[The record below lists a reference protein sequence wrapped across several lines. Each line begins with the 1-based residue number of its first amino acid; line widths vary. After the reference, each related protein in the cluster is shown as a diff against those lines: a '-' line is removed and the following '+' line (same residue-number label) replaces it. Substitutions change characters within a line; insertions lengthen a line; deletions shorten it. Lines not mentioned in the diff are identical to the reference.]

1 MDRDQTEIGQAGVFS
16 KTGIIKMSKPYIPK
30 EISWLS
36 FNDRVLQEAENKDA
50 PLIERLKFMGI
61 YSNNLDEYFR
71 VRVATL
77 KRISMFGSKSRKI
90 LGYNPKATLKRI
102 HEIVLTQTTKFEKNY
117 SKLLKELENHKV
129 HIINERQL
137 TPDQVEFVRDY
148 FHKEVRTRLMP
159 YLIDKDSEFPNLTDD
174 AIYLAIHLS
183 KNDSLK
189 RRYALLEIPTDILPR
204 FILLPEKGEDKY
216 IIFLDDI
223 IRFGLKDIFF
233 IFDFDE
239 ISAYTIKLTKDAEL
253 EIADDISESYID
265 KLSKSLQQRKKGTPV
280 RFIYDRCLP
289 PDLLKIITKKL
300 NFGTDDVII
309 PSNRYHNFKDFM
321 KFPDLGKKQFHNA
334 ELIPVYHRDIQVGKS
349 ILSVIK
355 EKDVMLFFP
364 YHPFDHF
371 IDLLREAS
379 IDPYVTSVQITLY
392 RLARNSSVINAL
404 LNAVRNGKDVTTVVE
419 LQARFD
425 EEANIQWG
433 NKLLE
438 EGVKVIYGV
447 PGLKV
452 HSKLCLITRVKN
464 KVTER
469 YAAVGTGNFNEDTA
483 RIYTDHLLLTSNKK
497 ITYEVF
503 KAFNFFSVNY
513 KKDNF
518 YHLVL
523 SPFFL
528 RNKVTLLIENE
539 IRNARAGKKA
549 FIYLK
554 LNNLTDI
561 DIINYLYEASSAG
574 VKIRLIIR
582 GMLSLVPGIKKVSD
596 NIKAIGIVDRF
607 LEHSR
612 FMIFCN
618 DGNEQVFITS
628 ADLMP
633 RNLDHRIEVTC
644 PIFDKNIKLELR
656 KIFDIQ
662 WEDNVKARIF
672 NESQS
677 NDFVKSD
684 GKSIQSQIEVYNYL
698 KKVNDKSPEKGFSQP
713 AKTS

>member
-1 MDRDQTEIGQAGVFS
+1 MN
-16 KTGIIKMSKPYIPK
+16 KKYIPK

-36 FNDRVLQEAENKDA
+36 FNERVLQEAGNKDV
-50 PLIERLKFMGI
+50 PLLERFKFLGI

-77 KRISMFGSKSRKI
+77 KRLSMYNSRSKEI
-90 LGYNPKATLKRI
+90 LGYNPKTTLKKV
-102 HEIVLTQTTKFEKNY
+102 HEIVLAHNEKFEKIY
-117 SKLLKELENHKV
+117 TELLHELGKHNTY
-129 HIINERQL
+129 IINEKQL
-137 TPDQVEFVRDY
+137 DPDQSECVRKY

-159 YLIDKDSEFPNLTDD
+159 FLIEKDSKLPNLTDD
-174 AIYLAIHLS
+174 AIYLAIYLS
-183 KNDSLK
+183 KSNTQK
-189 RRYALLEIPTDILPR
+189 RGFALLEIPSSVLPR
-204 FILLPEKGEDKY
+204 FVLLPKKDESNF
-216 IIFLDDI
+216 IIFLDDV
-223 IRFGLKDIFF
+223 IRFGLKEIFF

-239 ISAYTIKLTKDAEL
+239 ISAFTIKLTKDAEF
-253 EIADDISESYID
+253 EIAEDISESYID

-280 RFIYDRCLP
+280 RFIYDRTMP
-289 PDLLKIITKKL
+289 EDLLKIITKKL
-300 NFGTDDVII
+300 NFGPDDVTI

-321 KFPDLGKKQFHNA
+321 NFPNPGRKKLFN
-334 ELIPVYHRDIQVGKS
+334 ETLVPVYHRDIQPGRS
-349 ILSVIK
+349 ILSAIK
-355 EKDVMLFFP
+355 KKEIMLFFP
-364 YHPFDHF
+364 FHPFDHF

-379 IDPYVTSVQITLY
+379 IDPFVTSIQITLY

-404 LNAVRNGKDVTTVVE
+404 LNAVRNGKSVTTVVE

-425 EEANIQWG
+425 EEANILWG
-433 NKLLE
+433 NKLRE

-464 KVTER
+464 DVAQK

-483 RIYTDHLLLTSNKK
+483 RVYTDLLLLTTDKK
-497 ITYEVF
+497 ITNEVF

-528 RNKVTLLIENE
+528 RNKIILLIENE
-539 IRNARAGKKA
+539 IQNAKAGKKA

-554 LNNLTDI
+554 LNNLTDSEII
-561 DIINYLYEASSAG
+561 DRLYEASQAG
-574 VKIRLIIR
+574 VKIKLIIR
-582 GMLSLVPGIKKVSD
+582 GMLSLIPGIKKISEK
-596 NIKAIGIVDRF
+596 IEAIGIVDRY

-612 FMIFCN
+612 FLIFCN
-618 DGNEQVFITS
+618 GGNDRIYITS
-628 ADLMP
+628 ADLMT

-644 PIFDKNIKLELR
+644 PVFDKNIKYEIR
-656 KIFDIQ
+656 KVFDIQ

-672 NESQS
+672 DETQS
-677 NDFVKSD
+677 NKFVKP
-684 GKSIQSQIEVYNYL
+684 GKNSINQSQIEVYNWI
-698 KKVNDKSPEKGFSQP
+698 KKANE
-713 AKTS
+713 KTS

>member
-1 MDRDQTEIGQAGVFS
+1 MS
-16 KTGIIKMSKPYIPK
+16 KTYIPK

-36 FNDRVLQEAENKDA
+36 FNERVLQEAENKEV
-50 PLIERLKFMGI
+50 PLIERFKFLGI

-77 KRISMFGSKSRKI
+77 KRLSLYGAKSKNI

-102 HEIVLTQTTKFEKNY
+102 QEIVINQNTKFEKIY
-117 SKLLKELENHKV
+117 SRLLKELANHKI
-129 HIINERQL
+129 HILNEKQL
-137 TPDQVEFVRDY
+137 NPEQVDFVTSY
-148 FHKEVRTRLMP
+148 FHKEVRNRLMP
-159 YLIDKDSEFPNLTDD
+159 FMIEKDSDLPNLTDD
-174 AIYLAIHLS
+174 AIYLAVYLF
-183 KNDSLK
+183 KKDSLK
-189 RRYALLEIPTDILPR
+189 KRYALLEVPTGILPR
-204 FILLPEKGEDKY
+204 FIQLPGKKEEKY

-239 ISAYTIKLTKDAEL
+239 ISAYTVKLTKDAEL

-280 RFIYDRCLP
+280 RFIYDRCIP
-289 PDLLKIITKKL
+289 PDLLKIIKQKL
-300 NFGTDDVII
+300 NIGSDDVVIA
-309 PSNRYHNFKDFM
+309 SNRYHNFKDFM
-321 KFPDLGKKQFHNA
+321 KFPNLGIKEFYNE
-334 ELIPVYHRDIQVGKS
+334 ELVPVPHRDILQGKS

-355 EKDVMLFFP
+355 KKDLMLYFP

-371 IDLLREAS
+371 IDMLREAS
-379 IDPYVTSVQITLY
+379 IDPAVESIQITLY

-425 EEANIQWG
+425 EEANINWG
-433 NKLLE
+433 NKLLN

-452 HSKLCLITRVKN
+452 HSKLCLITRIKDD
-464 KVTER
+464 VTER

-483 RIYTDHLLLTSNKK
+483 RIYTDHLL
-497 ITYEVF
+497 
-503 KAFNFFSVNY
+503 

-528 RNKVTLLIENE
+528 RNKISLMIENE
-539 IRNARAGKKA
+539 IKNAQEGKKA
-549 FIYLK
+549 YIYIK
-554 LNNLTDI
+554 LNNLTDK
-561 DIINYLYEASSAG
+561 DIIEQLHEASCAG
-574 VKIRLIIR
+574 VKIKLIVR
-582 GMLSLVPGIKKVSD
+582 GMLSLVPEISKQSE
-596 NIKAIGIVDRF
+596 NIKAIGIVDRY

-612 FMIFCN
+612 YFIFCN
-618 DGNEQVFITS
+618 GGNEEIYISS

-633 RNLDHRIEVTC
+633 RNLDHRLEVTC
-644 PIFDKNIKLELR
+644 PIFDKSIKEEIK
-656 KIFDIQ
+656 KIFNIQ
-662 WEDNVKARIF
+662 WKDNVKARIF
-672 NESQS
+672 DENQS
-677 NDFVKSD
+677 NEFVKPD
-684 GKSIQSQIEVYNYL
+684 INRIQSQIEVYNYI
-698 KKVNDKSPEKGFSQP
+698 KSINSVSSEKQD
-713 AKTS
+713 AK

>member
-1 MDRDQTEIGQAGVFS
+1 
-16 KTGIIKMSKPYIPK
+16 MSKVYIPK

-36 FNDRVLQEAENKDA
+36 FNERVLQEAENKEV
-50 PLIERLKFMGI
+50 PLLERFKFMGI

-77 KRISMFGSKSRKI
+77 KRISMFGPKSRSI
-90 LGYNPKATLKRI
+90 LGYSPKTALKKV
-102 HEIVLTQTTKFEKNY
+102 HDIVLVQNTRFEKNY
-117 SKLLKELENHKV
+117 GRLLKELESHKI
-129 HIINERQL
+129 HIINELALNHEQSL
-137 TPDQVEFVRDY
+137 FVQDF

-159 YLIDKDSEFPNLTDD
+159 FLIEKNSALPNLTDD
-174 AIYLAIHLS
+174 AIYLAVQLTKKES
-183 KNDSLK
+183 EKK
-189 RRYALLEIPTDILPR
+189 KYALLEVPTAILPR
-204 FILLPEKGEDKY
+204 FVLLPETGEDKF

-223 IRFGLKDIFF
+223 IRFGLKEIFF

-265 KLSKSLQQRKKGTPV
+265 KISKSLQQRKLGTPV
-280 RFIYDRCLP
+280 RFIYDRCIP
-289 PDLLKIITKKL
+289 DDLLKLMKKKL
-300 NFGTDDVII
+300 NLGVDDVII

-321 KFPDLGKKQFHNA
+321 KFPKLGQANFYYEH
-334 ELIPVYHRDIQVGKS
+334 LTPIQHRDISQGKS

-355 EKDVMLFFP
+355 KKDIMLFFP

-371 IDLLREAS
+371 IDILREAS
-379 IDPYVTSVQITLY
+379 IDTAVTSIHITLY

-404 LNAVRNGKDVTTVVE
+404 LNAVRNGKEVTTVVE

-425 EEANIQWG
+425 EEANINWG

-452 HSKLCLITRVKN
+452 HSKLCLITRVKGDS
-464 KVTER
+464 TER
-469 YAAVGTGNFNEDTA
+469 FAAVGTGNFNEDTA
-483 RIYTDHLLLTSNKK
+483 TVYTDHLLLTTNKK
-497 ITYEVF
+497 ITNEVY
-503 KAFNFFSVNY
+503 KAFNFFSINY
-513 KKDNF
+513 KKDSF
-518 YHLVL
+518 YHLLL

-528 RNKVTLLIENE
+528 RNKVTMMIERE
-539 IRNARAGKKA
+539 IKNAREGKKA
-549 FIYLK
+549 YIYMK
-554 LNNLTDI
+554 LNNLTDAE
-561 DIINYLYEASSAG
+561 IIEYLYKAGSAG
-574 VKIRLIIR
+574 VKIRLIVR
-582 GMLSLVPGIKKVSD
+582 GMLSLVPGVKNLSE
-596 NIKAIGIVDRF
+596 NIRAIGIVDRF

-618 DGNEQVFITS
+618 GGIEQVYISS

-656 KIFDIQ
+656 EIFDIQ
-662 WEDNVKARIF
+662 WNDNVKGRIF
-672 NESQS
+672 DESQS
-677 NDFVKSD
+677 NKFMEC
-684 GKSIQSQIEVYNYL
+684 GKKKIHSQIEVFNYL
-698 KKVNDKSPEKGFSQP
+698 KNKNAIK
-713 AKTS
+713 